1 MDELTERIEMAGY
14 HAGRATPATVHPGYR
29 NPMWTEDQQLAYLH
43 QYLQG
48 MAYSV
53 IKGECRICPNGLII
67 SVEQARD
74 ILGLDDT
81 E

>member
-1 MDELTERIEMAGY
+1 MGELTERIEMAGY
-14 HAGRATPATVHPGYR
+14 HAGRTATTTIYPAYR
-29 NPMWTEDQQLAYLH
+29 NPQWTKNQQLAYLH
-43 QYLQG
+43 QFLQG

-53 IKGECRICPNGLII
+53 IRGECRIRPGGLIV